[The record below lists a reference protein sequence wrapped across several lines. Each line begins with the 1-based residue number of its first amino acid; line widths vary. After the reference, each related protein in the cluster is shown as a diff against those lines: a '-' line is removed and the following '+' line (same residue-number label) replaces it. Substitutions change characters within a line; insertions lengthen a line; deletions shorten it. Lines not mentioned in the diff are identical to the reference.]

1 MGRDDSDIDMR
12 EIARRVLQDNG
23 FRIDLPERFERDANA
38 PAGLVDLTHLP
49 WSSIDN
55 ETSRDLDQLEVAE
68 RLGGGAIRM
77 LVAIADVDAFLPQ
90 GSPLDDY
97 AANNTMS
104 LYTGVQTFPMLP
116 HALSEGESSLLEGE
130 ARLAMVTDMVV
141 RPDGS
146 VDEART
152 RIYPARVMNK
162 AKLVYEHVGAWLE
175 SGGDPP
181 ESATIQDQVRMHDEA
196 AQRLRERRFEHGA
209 LELETIEARTVAK
222 GGKVV
227 DLELQHKNRARE
239 LVEDLMIAVNGATA
253 RFLETRGYSS
263 IRRVVRAPKR
273 WERIVE
279 LAAELGTQL
288 PREPDRRALADF
300 VAKRR
305 KADPTR
311 FADLSLSIVK
321 LLGPGEYVLQRSA
334 DPDIGHFGL
343 AVDDYAHS
351 TAPNRRYPDLI
362 TQRLLKAA
370 IVKAP
375 SPYSDDQL
383 LAIAAHCTERENAAR
398 KVERTMR
405 KVAAAVLLSSR
416 IGETFDAIVT
426 GAADKGTFARLFR
439 PPAEGRIVKGEHG
452 LDVGDLVKVKLV
464 DTEPTRGFIDFV
476 ALGRNPRSG
485 AHG

>member
-1 MGRDDSDIDMR
+1 MAREDADIDMR
-12 EIARRVLQDNG
+12 EVARRVLLDNG
-23 FRIDLPERFERDANA
+23 FRIEVPRELDATVAREQFADAKDLR
-38 PAGLVDLTHLP
+38 GLP

-55 ETSRDLDQLEVAE
+55 ETSQDLDQLEVAE
-68 RLGGGAIRM
+68 RLDGGAIRM
-77 LVAIADVDAFLPQ
+77 YVAIADVDAFVPA
-90 GSPLDDY
+90 GSPIDDY

-116 HALSEGESSLLEGE
+116 EILSHGESSLLEGQE
-130 ARLAMVTDMVV
+130 RLAMVTEMVV

-146 VDEART
+146 VDEAQT
-152 RIYPARVMNK
+152 RIYQARVQNK
-162 AKLVYEHVGAWLE
+162 AKLVYEDVGAWLE

-181 ESATIQDQVRMHDEA
+181 RDEAIQDQVQLHDDA
-196 AQRLRERRFEHGA
+196 AQRLRERRFDRGA
-209 LELETIEARTVAK
+209 LELETIEARAVAK
-222 GGKVV
+222 GGRII

-263 IRRVVRAPKR
+263 IRRIVRAPKR

-279 LAAELGTQL
+279 LAAELGTTL
-288 PREPDRRALADF
+288 PMQPDRRALSDF

-305 KADPTR
+305 KADPLR

-321 LLGPGEYVLQRSA
+321 LLGPGEYVLQRST

-370 IVKAP
+370 QAGER

-426 GAADKGTFARLFR
+426 GVADKGTFARLFR
-439 PPAEGRIVKGEHG
+439 PPAEGRIVKGEQG

-476 ALGRNPRSG
+476 AMGRNRRN
-485 AHG
+485 

>member
-1 MGRDDSDIDMR
+1 MGRADAEIDMR
-12 EIARRVLQDNG
+12 EVARRVLQDNG
-23 FRIDLPERFERDANA
+23 FRIDLPTDVDIA
-38 PAGLVDLTHLP
+38 PEHSAAKDLRGLP

-55 ETSRDLDQLEVAE
+55 ETSQDLDQLEVAE
-68 RLGGGAIRM
+68 RLDDGAIRIA
-77 LVAIADVDAFLPQ
+77 VAIADVDAYVPN

-116 HALSEGESSLLEGE
+116 RALSEGETSLLPGQE
-130 ARLAMVTDMVV
+130 RVAMVTEMVV
-141 RPDGS
+141 RMDGS
-146 VDEART
+146 LDESQT
-152 RIYPARVMNK
+152 QIFQARVKNT
-162 AKLVYEHVGAWLE
+162 AKLIYEEIGAWLE
-175 SGGDPP
+175 SGGEPP
-181 ESATIQDQVRMHDEA
+181 QDSMIQEQVLLHDEA
-196 AQRLRERRFEHGA
+196 AQRLRARRFERGA
-209 LELETIEARTVAK
+209 LELETIEARAVAK
-222 GGKVV
+222 GGRIV

-279 LAAELGTQL
+279 LAGQLGTTL
-288 PREPDRRALADF
+288 PMQPDRRALSDF

-305 KADPTR
+305 KADPVR

-370 IVKAP
+370 AAGEP

-416 IGETFDAIVT
+416 IGETFDGIVT
-426 GAADKGTFARLFR
+426 GAAEKGTFARLFR
-439 PPAEGRIVKGEHG
+439 PPAEGRIVKGERG

-476 ALGRNPRSG
+476 AVGRNSRN
-485 AHG
+485 

>member
-1 MGRDDSDIDMR
+1 MGRADADIDMR
-12 EIARRVLQDNG
+12 EIAHRVLLDNG
-23 FRIDLPERFERDANA
+23 FRIDLPEIDVPRPRVKAE
-38 PAGLVDLTHLP
+38 DLRALP

-55 ETSRDLDQLEVAE
+55 ETSQDLDQLEVGE
-68 RLGGGAIRM
+68 RLEDGSIR
-77 LVAIADVDAFLPQ
+77 LRVAIADVDGFIPK

-97 AANNTMS
+97 AASNTMS

-116 HALSEGESSLLEGE
+116 RTLSEDETSLLEGE
-130 ARLAMVTDMVV
+130 TRLAVVTDFVV
-141 RPDGS
+141 LMNGTI
-146 VDEART
+146 DESRS
-152 RIYPARVMNK
+152 RIYQAFVQNK
-162 AKLVYEHVGAWLE
+162 AKLVYETIGAWLE

-181 ESATIQDQVRMHDEA
+181 DDKVIQDQVLLHDEA
-196 AQRLRERRFEHGA
+196 AQRLRERRFDRGA
-209 LELETIEARTVAK
+209 LELETIEARAVANK
-222 GGKVV
+222 GGRII

-263 IRRVVRAPKR
+263 IRRIVRAPKR

-279 LAAELGTQL
+279 LAAELGTTL
-288 PREPDRRALADF
+288 PPEPDRRALSEF

-305 KADPTR
+305 KADSIR

-321 LLGPGEYVLQRSA
+321 LLGPGEYVLQRA
-334 DPDIGHFGL
+334 TDPDIGHFGL

-370 IVKAP
+370 TVNDK

-405 KVAAAVLLSSR
+405 KVAAAVFLSSR
-416 IGETFDAIVT
+416 IGETFDAVITGVT
-426 GAADKGTFARLFR
+426 DKGTFARLFK
-439 PPAEGRIVKGEHG
+439 PPAEGLVVKGQRG

-476 ALGRNPRSG
+476 AVGGNARN
-485 AHG
+485 

>member
-1 MGRDDSDIDMR
+1 MGRDDGDIDMR
-12 EIARRVLQDNG
+12 EVARRTLLDNG
-23 FRIDLPERFERDANA
+23 FRIDLPEHVEVGHGQLDAK
-38 PAGLVDLTHLP
+38 DLRGLP

-68 RLGGGAIRM
+68 RLDDGSIRM
-77 LVAIADVDAFLPQ
+77 SVAIADVDAYVPK
-90 GSPLDDY
+90 GSALDDY

-116 HALSEGESSLLEGE
+116 RDLSEGATSLLEGE
-130 ARLAMVTDMVV
+130 ERLAMVTEMVV
-141 RPDGS
+141 RMDGS
-146 VDEART
+146 VDETQT
-152 RIYPARVMNK
+152 RIFQAWVQNK
-162 AKLVYEHVGAWLE
+162 AKLVYEDIGRWLE
-175 SGGDPP
+175 SGGEPP
-181 ESATIQDQVRMHDEA
+181 NTRVIEDQVLLHDEA
-196 AQRLRERRFEHGA
+196 AQRLRGRRFERGA
-209 LELETIEARTVAK
+209 LELETIEARAVAK
-222 GGKVV
+222 NGRIV

-253 RFLETRGYSS
+253 RFLEMRGYSS

-288 PREPDRRALADF
+288 PAEPDRRALSDF

-305 KADPTR
+305 QADPVR

-370 IVKAP
+370 NDDRR
-375 SPYSDDQL
+375 SPYSDDEL
-383 LAIAAHCTERENAAR
+383 LALAAHCTARENAAR

-405 KVAAAVLLSSR
+405 KVGAAVLLSSR

-426 GAADKGTFARLFR
+426 GVADKGTFARLFR
-439 PPAEGRIVKGEHG
+439 PPAEGRIVKGERG

-476 ALGRNPRSG
+476 ALGRNARD
-485 AHG
+485 